1 MRLRNAVILAALAVA
16 SGCAS
21 TSSSRKP
28 DTFQARKQ
36 LARELIVRQDWR
48 EAFFYADQLH
58 RERPKDAEV
67 LVLRG
72 TVYREQGMATEAEAD
87 LREALARQGNL
98 AEAHA
103 ALGLLLDGNGRGAEG
118 AEHHRK
124 ANALAPENPAYLN
137 NLGFSLFLRGKHAEA
152 IKTYQQAARL
162 DPTNRRIRT
171 NLGFAYAAS
180 GDWPRAA
187 KEFERGGMTPAQAKN
202 NLGFAYERKGDL
214 GTAYG
219 LYVEAIHL
227 DPKCGP
233 ARANLVAV
241 AAKLGRALP
250 EDLPPAELVDSRV
263 GAVREPPLP
272 PAGDQGE
279 KEPEPARGIMQRNQ
293 P

>member
-1 MRLRNAVILAALAVA
+1 MKMRHAAILATLAIA
-16 SGCAS
+16 SGCAA
-21 TSSSRKP
+21 TSSSAKP

-36 LARELIVRQDWR
+36 LTRELIARQDWR

-72 TVYREQGMATEAEAD
+72 TVYREQGLVAEAEAD
-87 LREALARQGNL
+87 LRQALARDSKL

-103 ALGLLLDGNGRGAEG
+103 ALGLLLDANGRGAEG
-118 AEHHRK
+118 EEQHRK

-152 IKTYQQAARL
+152 IKAYRQAARL

-187 KEFERGGMTPAQAKN
+187 QEFDRGGATPAQAKN

-219 LYVEAIHL
+219 LYVEAVRL
-227 DPKCGP
+227 DPEFEK
-233 ARANLVAV
+233 ARANLLAV
-241 AAKLGRALP
+241 ATKLGRPLP
-250 EDLPPAELVDSRV
+250 DDLSPIHDRV
-263 GAVREPPLP
+263 GAIHESP
-272 PAGDQGE
+272 
-279 KEPEPARGIMQRNQ
+279 PEPAADRGGGPVPSQDSENNETRTQ

>member
-1 MRLRNAVILAALAVA
+1 MTMRKTFVLAMLAIA

-21 TSSSRKP
+21 TSSSGKP

-36 LARELIVRQDWR
+36 LTRELIARQDWR

-72 TVYREQGMATEAEAD
+72 TVYREQGLAAEAEAD
-87 LREALARQGNL
+87 LRQALAREGKL

-103 ALGLLLDGNGRGAEG
+103 ALGLLLDGNGRGKEG
-118 AEHHRK
+118 EEHHRK
-124 ANALAPENPAYLN
+124 ASALAPENPAYLN
-137 NLGFSLFLRGKHAEA
+137 NLGFSLFLRGKHDEA
-152 IKTYQQAARL
+152 IKVYHQAARL

-187 KEFERGGMTPAQAKN
+187 REFDRGGMTPAQARN

-219 LYVEAIHL
+219 LYVEAIRL

-233 ARANLVAV
+233 ARANLLAV
-241 AAKLGRALP
+241 AAKLGRPLP
-250 EDLPPAELVDSRV
+250 DDLPPGAEPQLPS
-263 GAVREPPLP
+263 AP
-272 PAGDQGE
+272 PAVQNE
-279 KEPEPARGIMQRNQ
+279 RKQ